1 MEKEFSIHSRPFMPF
16 FPSKLKATF
25 CQVYMTLNANVFKA
39 LSKIKLVK
47 SKQT

>member
-1 MEKEFSIHSRPFMPF
+1 MPFMPF

-39 LSKIKLVK
+39 LSKIKLMK